1 MGQDVTMGLF
11 KGTVGSSLF
20 LTHTGTPE
28 QCIAVVAKDL
38 Q

>member
-11 KGTVGSSLF
+11 KRAVGSSLF
-20 LTHTGTPE
+20 FTHTGTPE
-28 QCIAVVAKDL
+28 QCIAFVAKGL